1 MIGADEL
8 HRYTCT
14 IQRARIV
21 ASGSP
26 YHPGQTELDFGTPA
40 ATTTVACRIQRLDS
54 NSIRHLEMVGNGKS
68 GTLVASDYLFIA
80 YGDAPASLVAQG
92 STPSPESLHRVVD
105 VKRPDSATLDA
116 GPFDIV
122 RVVDMAGAQDVLKL
136 ELKRVQ

>member
-1 MIGADEL
+1 
-8 HRYTCT
+8 
-14 IQRARIV
+14 
-21 ASGSP
+21 
-26 YHPGQTELDFGTPA
+26 
-40 ATTTVACRIQRLDS
+40 
-54 NSIRHLEMVGNGKS
+54 
-68 GTLVASDYLFIA
+68 VASDYLFIA